1 MFPRTSQLCD
11 PAVANVDHTLLV
23 FTFDMPPF
31 EPANATRYLVAAE
44 ATDVPLTVV
53 VNKADIV
60 DQETVAR
67 VLANIQSWGYD
78 AVPVSTVTGQ
88 GIPELTEL
96 LRDRVAVLAG
106 PSGVGKSSIINA
118 LRLHAAQQAGG
129 VDPLVLPWVHHR
141 GEQPTGV
148 EEGGD
153 DDEWVDEVGMHVS
166 VLCAVCSVQSPCAVC
181 NRRVLCAV
189 AVCCVLCWFGSHAVP
204 PHAMPFRTRQTL
216 CWWRLHLRCTSTCR
230 ALAG

>member
-1 MFPRTSQLCD
+1 MVDEVFPRSSQLCD

-60 DQETVAR
+60 DEDTAND
-67 VLANIQSWGYD
+67 VLARIRSWGYD

-118 LRLHAAQQAGG
+118 LRLHAAQQAVGS
-129 VDPLVLPWVHHR
+129 DPLVLPWMHHDAAHDDA
-141 GEQPTGV
+141 
-148 EEGGD
+148 D
-153 DDEWVDEVGMHVS
+153 DDEWIDEVPADVHQ
-166 VLCAVCSVQSPCAVC
+166 CID
-181 NRRVLCAV
+181 R
-189 AVCCVLCWFGSHAVP
+189 
-204 PHAMPFRTRQTL
+204 
-216 CWWRLHLRCTSTCR
+216 
-230 ALAG
+230 